1 MEIITFIAVS
11 PQAKFLEK
19 LGAILPVLF
28 LTGSSTAAALWPFLT
43 IKTALEEAIIDLVT
57 TLCVSNSA
65 TPQNAAHQAPL
76 SMGFPRQEY

>member
-43 IKTALEEAIIDLVT
+43 IKTALEEAIIDLV
-57 TLCVSNSA
+57 
-65 TPQNAAHQAPL
+65 
-76 SMGFPRQEY
+76 